1 MTSLKETFRTV
12 AILFLCM
19 VCFAALIVFVFRAS
33 PWCHYRPPIRR
44 QNRVAIEPMPVIE
57 INIIPLLTQSPI
69 TQSPI
74 TQSPI
79 TQSPITQDVDYI
91 VARVVRKE
99 ETKDEYANTEEEFVS
114 VAIAV

>member
-19 VCFAALIVFVFRAS
+19 VCLAALIVFVFKAS
-33 PWCHYRPPIRR
+33 SWCHYRPPIRR
-44 QNRVAIEPMPVIE
+44 QNRVAIEPIQTIE
-57 INIIPLLTQSPI
+57 INIMPLL
-69 TQSPI
+69 
-74 TQSPI
+74 

>member
-19 VCFAALIVFVFRAS
+19 VCLAALIVFVFKAS

-69 TQSPI
+69 TQ
-74 TQSPI
+74 
-79 TQSPITQDVDYI
+79 DVDYI
-91 VARVVRKE
+91 VARVVMKE
-99 ETKDEYANTEEEFVS
+99 ETKDEYENMEEEFVS

>member
-1 MTSLKETFRTV
+1 MTSLKETFKTV

-19 VCFAALIVFVFRAS
+19 VCLAALIVFVFRAS

-57 INIIPLLTQSPI
+57 INIMPLLTQSPI

-74 TQSPI
+74 S
-79 TQSPITQDVDYI
+79 QDIDYI

-99 ETKDEYANTEEEFVS
+99 ETKDEYENMEEEFVS

>member
-57 INIIPLLTQSPI
+57 INIMPSL
-69 TQSPI
+69 

>member
-12 AILFLCM
+12 GILLLCM
-19 VCFAALIVFVFRAS
+19 VCLAALILFVFRVS
-33 PWCHYRPPIRR
+33 SWCHYRQPIRR

-57 INIIPLLTQSPI
+57 INIMPSLTQSPLTQSPI
-69 TQSPI
+69 S
-74 TQSPI
+74 
-79 TQSPITQDVDYI
+79 QDVNYI

-99 ETKDEYANTEEEFVS
+99 ETKDEYENMEEEFVS

>member
-19 VCFAALIVFVFRAS
+19 VCLAALIVFVFKAS

-74 TQSPI
+74 TQL
-79 TQSPITQDVDYI
+79 TQDVDYI

-99 ETKDEYANTEEEFVS
+99 ETKDEYANIEDEFVS
-114 VAIAV
+114 VAVEV

>member
-1 MTSLKETFRTV
+1 MTSLKETFKTV

-69 TQSPI
+69 TQ
-74 TQSPI
+74 
-79 TQSPITQDVDYI
+79 DVDYI
-91 VARVVRKE
+91 VARVVMKE
-99 ETKDEYANTEEEFVS
+99 ETKDEYENMEEEFVS

>member
-1 MTSLKETFRTV
+1 MTSLNETFRTV

-19 VCFAALIVFVFRAS
+19 VCLCALIVFVFRAS
-33 PWCHYRPPIRR
+33 SWCHYRPPIRR
-44 QNRVAIEPMPVIE
+44 QNRVAIEPMQVVE
-57 INIIPLLTQSPI
+57 INIMPLL
-69 TQSPI
+69 

>member
-19 VCFAALIVFVFRAS
+19 VCLAALIVFVFKAS
-33 PWCHYRPPIRR
+33 SWCHYRPPIRR

-57 INIIPLLTQSPI
+57 INIMPSL
-69 TQSPI
+69 
-74 TQSPI
+74 

>member
-19 VCFAALIVFVFRAS
+19 VCLAALIVFVFRVS

-44 QNRVAIEPMPVIE
+44 QNRVAIEPMQVVE
-57 INIIPLLTQSPI
+57 INIMPSL
-69 TQSPI
+69 
-74 TQSPI
+74 

-91 VARVVRKE
+91 VARVVMKE
-99 ETKDEYANTEEEFVS
+99 ETKDEYENMEEEFVS